1 MSNGPTQS
9 VRLVSLWP
17 LLLILLFVIPG
28 ISGFPYPSA
37 EAQYTDIAISH
48 YPNAIYLKETLR
60 SGNLPWWSPAILSG
74 YPFAANPLAGLWYP
88 LGWLALLFPLPLGF
102 NVLIILHLLWGGLGM
117 YLLLRAENLSHRASL
132 LGALAFEWMPKIWA
146 HWGAGHLTL
155 VYAIPWT
162 PWLLLSI
169 YTSRRSVLRH
179 SARPQGVFSG
189 LIMALIFLADP
200 RWAAMAGLLWLAYWF
215 VRSRSFRKSALI
227 SQPIQSDSVQI
238 ELQLP
243 PVYGWP
249 PLLVQLVIA
258 ALLAAPLLL
267 PLLEY
272 TALSTRANLSS
283 SEMLVFSLPQAQLFG
298 LIFPDWH
305 GSQERILYVGAV
317 ILILSWVAL
326 LAWRSQP
333 QKRFW
338 LWAALAALVFSLG
351 SNIPLL
357 SKIVQLPGFSLLRV
371 PTRALFVTGMAWAAL
386 AAYGVDL
393 LLSSSGLRN
402 QRWISLGLTALT
414 AFVAILAVGIVFLAP
429 EFPANFVWGAL
440 AIGLA
445 SLGVLV
451 VRKGWASSGVWFAGI
466 LGVALIDWTLMNT
479 SVLNFHPSSQV
490 LGEQNALAAYLADQ
504 PGDFRVYSPSY
515 SLPQQ
520 TAAHYGF
527 ELADGV
533 DPLQLAAY
541 AAFMEPAT
549 GVPRSGYSVTMPPFA
564 TGDPQNDNAA
574 YRPDPALLGLL
585 NVRFVAAQFDL
596 AVENLEL
603 RQQFGETRLYENLLA
618 RPRAWVQPEEA
629 AAENVFE
636 PATILERRPN
646 QIRVVAE
653 GPGLLVLS
661 EIAYPGWQV
670 SVDGIPSQLQTP
682 FDLLR
687 GVQLSPGQHEIRFSF
702 HPSKVY
708 QGLWGFAAG
717 CLLLAVSIWLRKRR
731 AT

>member
-1 MSNGPTQS
+1 
-9 VRLVSLWP
+9 
-17 LLLILLFVIPG
+17 
-28 ISGFPYPSA
+28 
-37 EAQYTDIAISH
+37 
-48 YPNAIYLKETLR
+48 
-60 SGNLPWWSPAILSG
+60 
-74 YPFAANPLAGLWYP
+74 
-88 LGWLALLFPLPLGF
+88 
-102 NVLIILHLLWGGLGM
+102 
-117 YLLLRAENLSHRASL
+117 
-132 LGALAFEWMPKIWA
+132 
-146 HWGAGHLTL
+146 
-155 VYAIPWT
+155 
-162 PWLLLSI
+162 
-169 YTSRRSVLRH
+169 
-179 SARPQGVFSG
+179 
-189 LIMALIFLADP
+189 
-200 RWAAMAGLLWLAYWF
+200 
-215 VRSRSFRKSALI
+215 
-227 SQPIQSDSVQI
+227 
-238 ELQLP
+238 
-243 PVYGWP
+243 
-249 PLLVQLVIA
+249 
-258 ALLAAPLLL
+258 
-267 PLLEY
+267 
-272 TALSTRANLSS
+272 
-283 SEMLVFSLPQAQLFG
+283 
-298 LIFPDWH
+298 
-305 GSQERILYVGAV
+305 
-317 ILILSWVAL
+317 
-326 LAWRSQP
+326 
-333 QKRFW
+333 
-338 LWAALAALVFSLG
+338 
-351 SNIPLL
+351 
-357 SKIVQLPGFSLLRV
+357 
-371 PTRALFVTGMAWAAL
+371 MAWAAL

-393 LLSSSGLRN
+393 LLSSSGLKNR
-402 QRWISLGLTALT
+402 RWISLGLNALT

-466 LGVALIDWTLMNT
+466 LSLALIDWTLMNT

-520 TAAHYGF
+520 TAAHYGL

-574 YRPDPALLGLL
+574 YRPAPAFLGLL
-585 NVRFVAAQFDL
+585 NVRFVAAQFDF

-629 AAENVFE
+629 AVENVFE

-702 HPSKVY
+702 HPAKVY

>member
-1 MSNGPTQS
+1 
-9 VRLVSLWP
+9 
-17 LLLILLFVIPG
+17 
-28 ISGFPYPSA
+28 
-37 EAQYTDIAISH
+37 
-48 YPNAIYLKETLR
+48 
-60 SGNLPWWSPAILSG
+60 
-74 YPFAANPLAGLWYP
+74 
-88 LGWLALLFPLPLGF
+88 LLFPLPLGF
-102 NVLIILHLLWGGLGM
+102 NVLIVLHLLWGGLGM

-227 SQPIQSDSVQI
+227 SQPIQSDSVQV
-238 ELQLP
+238 ESQLP

-283 SEMLVFSLPQAQLFG
+283 SEMLVFSLPPAQLFG

-393 LLSSSGLRN
+393 LLSSLGLKN

-466 LGVALIDWTLMNT
+466 LGLALIDWTLMNT
-479 SVLNFHPSSQV
+479 SVLNFHLSSQV

-520 TAAHYGF
+520 TAAHYGL

-629 AAENVFE
+629 AVENVFE

-687 GVQLSPGQHEIRFSF
+687 GVQLSPGQHEIRFLF

>member
-1 MSNGPTQS
+1 MSDERTQP

-28 ISGFPYPSA
+28 ISGFPYPST
-37 EAQYTDIAISH
+37 EAQFTDVAISH
-48 YPNAIYLKETLR
+48 YPNAVYLKETIFK
-60 SGNLPWWSPAILSG
+60 SGSLPWWSPTILSG

-88 LGWLALLFPLPLGF
+88 PGWLALLFPLPLGF
-102 NVLIILHLLWGGLGM
+102 NLMVVLHLLWGSLGM

-155 VYAIPWT
+155 VYAVPWT

-169 YTSRRSVLRH
+169 YSSRRPIFRH

-189 LIMALIFLADP
+189 LIIALIFLADP
-200 RWAAMAGLLWLAYWF
+200 RWAAIAGLLWLAYWF
-215 VRSRSFRKSALI
+215 VRCRGFQKDRRV
-227 SQPIQSDSVQI
+227 SQPIQSDSAQS
-238 ELQLP
+238 EPQQP
-243 PVYGWP
+243 PVYRWTV
-249 PLLVQLVIA
+249 LLVQLAIA

-272 TALSTRANLSS
+272 TALSTRADLSS
-283 SEMLVFSLPQAQLFG
+283 SDMLVYSLAPAQLLG

-305 GSQERILYVGAV
+305 GSQERILYIGAF
-317 ILILSWVAL
+317 ILIFSVVAL
-326 LAWRSQP
+326 LEWRSQP

-338 LWAALAALVFSLG
+338 LWAGLAALIFSLG

-357 SKIVQLPGFSLLRV
+357 SYLIRLPGFNLLRV
-371 PTRALFVTGMAWAAL
+371 PTRALFVTGMAFSAL

-393 LLSSSGLRN
+393 LLYSPRLQN
-402 QRWISLGLTALT
+402 QRRISLGLTALT
-414 AFVAILAVGIVFLAP
+414 AFVAILTIGIVFLAS
-429 EFPANFVWGAL
+429 EFPVNFVWGAL

-451 VRKGWASSGVWFAGI
+451 VCKGWVSSKVWFASI
-466 LGVALIDWTLMNT
+466 LGLAIVDWILMNT
-479 SVLNFHPSSQV
+479 SVLNFHPSIQV
-490 LGEQNALAAYLADQ
+490 LSEQNAPAAYLADQ

-520 TAAHYGF
+520 VAALYGF
-527 ELADGV
+527 ELTDGV

-541 AAFMEPAT
+541 ARFMEPAT
-549 GVPRSGYSVTMPPFA
+549 GVPKSGYSVTMPPFA
-564 TGDPQNDNAA
+564 TGDPQNDNAS

-585 NVRFVAAQFDL
+585 NVRFVATEFDL
-596 AVENLEL
+596 AVDDLEL
-603 RQQFGETRLYENLLA
+603 RQRFGETRLYENLLA
-618 RPRAWVQPEEA
+618 RPRAWVQPNEA
-629 AAENVFE
+629 AAENIFE
-636 PATILERRPN
+636 PATILEWRPN
-646 QIRVVAE
+646 QIRVAAE

-661 EIAYPGWQV
+661 EIAYPGWRV
-670 SVDGIPSQLQTP
+670 TVDGMPAQLQTH

-687 GVQLSPGQHEIRFSF
+687 GVQLSSGAHEIQFSF
-702 HPSKVY
+702 HPAKVY
-708 QGLWGFAAG
+708 QGLWGFLVG
-717 CLLLAVSIWLRKRR
+717 CVLLAVSIWRSRR
-731 AT
+731 TT